1 MSAASVSAV
10 IPVFN
15 GARFLRAAVESVLAQ
30 SVPPCELI
38 VVDDG
43 STDDSLAQ
51 LRDLPRSGIPLR
63 IVRQANSGQSAARN
77 HAAGEAVGDYLAF
90 LDQDDV
96 WHPMHLEVM
105 VAPLAVDPRVG
116 WVYSDFDEIDY
127 DGGLVTRAFLRA
139 HGVRHP
145 KHSLFDCVAND
156 LMVLPSASV
165 LRRAAFVDVGG
176 FDERLSGYEDD
187 DMFVTFFRRGWE
199 QVFIDR
205 PLVRFRIH
213 DNGSSA
219 SRRFMDSRVIYAE
232 KLAQSLPDDPRM
244 MRYYV
249 RDAVAPRFF
258 QTSLDD
264 YVRACSARRWDD
276 AKVALEGVNRFGRLR
291 RPGWRLRLKLA
302 AIQWPRL
309 FRLLVASNDSLPDWV
324 RPIRNPAVSLR

>member
-1 MSAASVSAV
+1 MSAPAVSAV

-15 GARFLRAAVESVLAQ
+15 GARFLRSAVESVLAQ
-30 SVPPCELI
+30 SAPPGELI

-51 LRDLPRSGIPLR
+51 LQDLPRSGIPLR
-63 IVRQANSGQSAARN
+63 VLRQANSGQSAARN
-77 HAAGEAVGDYLAF
+77 HAAREAVGEHLAF
-90 LDQDDV
+90 LDQDDA
-96 WHPMHLEVM
+96 WHPMYLELM
-105 VAPLAVDPRVG
+105 VAHLAANPRVG

-139 HGVRHP
+139 HGVAHP

-165 LRRAAFVDVGG
+165 LRRAAFTDVGG

-187 DMFVTFFRRGWE
+187 DIFVRFFRRGWE
-199 QVFIDR
+199 QVFVDR

-213 DNGSSA
+213 DSGSSA
-219 SRRFMDSRVIYAE
+219 SRRFMESRMIYAE
-232 KLAQSLPDDPRM
+232 KLAAMLPDDPRM

-249 RDAVAPRFF
+249 RDAIAPRFF

-264 YVRACSARRWDD
+264 YVRACSARRWND
-276 AKVALEGVNRFGRLR
+276 AAVALEGVNRFGRLR
-291 RPGWRLRLKLA
+291 RPGWRLSLKLA

-309 FRLLVASNDSLPDWV
+309 FRLLVASNDTLPSWV
-324 RPIRNPAVSLR
+324 RPIRNPTVTLR